1 MNKVRP
7 KILVVDGNNLAHMG
21 HGRQVM
27 THEGERTEV
36 AYLGI
41 SMLVNNLNQ
50 FNPDRVAVVWDGGK
64 DERRMKLAP
73 EYKGQRRKDLT
84 PAEKQEWDLFF
95 KQMNNLQD
103 VFSKLG
109 VPQFKCSGREADDV
123 IYSLMKM
130 IDDAT
135 KGVVDF
141 VVMSTDKD
149 FLQLIDD
156 FDRGPNGPGVIVW
169 NPVKK
174 EEWYGSKF
182 ESEYGFDVEWY
193 LDWKALVGDPSDN
206 LKGIK
211 GIGKKGA
218 TLLVQEVISKES
230 TEYVITDKKLIKYA
244 CMFGDNFDEFRRM
257 RKIMKFYVI
266 DEEEVVAGKIPTDVE
281 TPAVLQENMV
291 GILNKYGFERF
302 LGRLGEILSP
312 FEQLLFRRKE

>member
-1 MNKVRP
+1 MSKVRP
-7 KILVVDGNNLAHMG
+7 KVLIVDGNNLAHMG

-36 AYLGI
+36 AYLGL

-84 PAEKQEWDLFF
+84 PAEEQEWKLFF
-95 KQMNNLQD
+95 KQMKNLQS
-103 VFSKLG
+103 VFQKLG
-109 VPQFKCSGREADDV
+109 VTQFKCPGREADDV

-130 IDDAT
+130 VDDAT
-135 KGVVDF
+135 EGVVDF

-149 FLQLIDD
+149 FLQLLDD
-156 FDRGPNGPGVIVW
+156 FDRGVNGPGVIVW
-169 NPVKK
+169 NSVKK
-174 EEWYGSKF
+174 EEWYGAKF
-182 ESEYGFDVEWY
+182 EAEYGFDVEWY

-206 LKGIK
+206 LKGVN

-218 TLLVQEVISKES
+218 TLLVQEVISRSGE
-230 TEYVITDKKLIKYA
+230 EYFTTDKKLLRYA
-244 CMFGDNFDEFRRM
+244 GIFEDNFDEFRRM
-257 RKIMKFYVI
+257 RKVMKFYLI
-266 DEEEVVAGKIPTDVE
+266 NEEEVLNGKIATEVE
-281 TPAVLQENMV
+281 TPAELQENMIS
-291 GILNKYGFERF
+291 ILNKYGFERF

-312 FEQLLFRRKE
+312 FEQLLFRKKE